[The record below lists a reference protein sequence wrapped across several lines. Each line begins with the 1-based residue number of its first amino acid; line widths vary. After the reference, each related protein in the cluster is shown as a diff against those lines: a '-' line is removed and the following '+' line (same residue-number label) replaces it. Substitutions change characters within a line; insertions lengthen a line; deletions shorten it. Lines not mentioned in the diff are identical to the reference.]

1 MRTAIVAGGWL
12 VIFIHPG
19 RSPLTPLNKG
29 GTIDPMNK
37 KAMLPLASPLIR
49 GTGGGSPLLLN
60 KGGTIENRQSPFPM
74 NKKAMVPLAS
84 PFRAGDGRG
93 IPTGLG
99 GFIQNPR
106 SAVLTV
112 LLSEIIPKQEV
123 SLSAS
128 Y

>member
-12 VIFIHPG
+12 AILIHPG

-37 KAMLPLASPLIR
+37 KAMVPLASPLIR

-60 KGGTIENRQSPFPM
+60 KGGTIDPM

-106 SAVLTV
+106 S
-112 LLSEIIPKQEV
+112 ID
-123 SLSAS
+123 SALI
-128 Y
+128 